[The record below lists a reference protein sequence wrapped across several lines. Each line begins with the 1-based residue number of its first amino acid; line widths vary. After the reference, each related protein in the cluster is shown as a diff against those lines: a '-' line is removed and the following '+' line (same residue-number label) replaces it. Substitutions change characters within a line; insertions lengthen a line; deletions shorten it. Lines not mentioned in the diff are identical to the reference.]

1 MLTITSTIQ
10 RIGYDGD
17 TIRTFSFTA
26 EVTHSDYPGVT
37 TGFGGEPL
45 VSLPRGTD
53 LSEYVQMQFTHDQA
67 FVAHMTNALEFEF
80 IKAGL
85 TVESAQ
91 LSPEELRAQ
100 MQPLEKWRFDTIIDS
115 RPGLRDKIESAIDRN
130 ISDLLQ
136 RVTVRNKFRSVTQF
150 SRLDP
155 MFPFLASDPDIN
167 ISDLE
172 IDEMWRQGLALT

>member
-1 MLTITSTIQ
+1 MKIFYNPTDGVYTSATDTPINEDDIVVPARPPEKSTYHPDTNSWTIDPVEPEIPLTPKEQ
-10 RIGYDGD
+10 R
-17 TIRTFSFTA
+17 
-26 EVTHSDYPGVT
+26 
-37 TGFGGEPL
+37 
-45 VSLPRGTD
+45 
-53 LSEYVQMQFTHDQA
+53 
-67 FVAHMTNALEFEF
+67 ALM
-80 IKAGL
+80 
-85 TVESAQ
+85 
-91 LSPEELRAQ
+91 P
-100 MQPLEKWRFDTIIDS
+100 PLEKWRFDTIIDS

>member
-1 MLTITSTIQ
+1 MNIFYNPTDGVYTSVNDTPINEDDIVVPARPPEKSTYHPDTNSWTIDPVEPEIPLTPKEQ
-10 RIGYDGD
+10 R
-17 TIRTFSFTA
+17 
-26 EVTHSDYPGVT
+26 
-37 TGFGGEPL
+37 
-45 VSLPRGTD
+45 
-53 LSEYVQMQFTHDQA
+53 
-67 FVAHMTNALEFEF
+67 ALM
-80 IKAGL
+80 
-85 TVESAQ
+85 
-91 LSPEELRAQ
+91 P
-100 MQPLEKWRFDTIIDS
+100 PLEKWRFDTIIDS

>member
-1 MLTITSTIQ
+1 MKIFYNPTDGVYTSATGTPVNEDDIVVPARPPEKSTYHPETNSWTIDPVEPEIPLT
-10 RIGYDGD
+10 
-17 TIRTFSFTA
+17 
-26 EVTHSDYPGVT
+26 
-37 TGFGGEPL
+37 
-45 VSLPRGTD
+45 
-53 LSEYVQMQFTHDQA
+53 
-67 FVAHMTNALEFEF
+67 
-80 IKAGL
+80 
-85 TVESAQ
+85 
-91 LSPEELRAQ
+91 PEEQRAL
-100 MQPLEKWRFDTIIDS
+100 MPPLEKWRFDTIIDS

>member
-1 MLTITSTIQ
+1 MKIFYNPTDGVYTSATGTPVNEDDIVVPARPPEKSTYHPDTNSWTIDPVEPEILLTPKEQ
-10 RIGYDGD
+10 R
-17 TIRTFSFTA
+17 
-26 EVTHSDYPGVT
+26 
-37 TGFGGEPL
+37 
-45 VSLPRGTD
+45 
-53 LSEYVQMQFTHDQA
+53 
-67 FVAHMTNALEFEF
+67 ALM
-80 IKAGL
+80 
-85 TVESAQ
+85 
-91 LSPEELRAQ
+91 P
-100 MQPLEKWRFDTIIDS
+100 PLEKWRFDTIIDS

>member
-1 MLTITSTIQ
+1 MKIFYNPTDGVYTSATGTPVNEDDIVVPARPPEKSTYHPDTNSWTIDPVEPEIPLTPKEQ
-10 RIGYDGD
+10 R
-17 TIRTFSFTA
+17 
-26 EVTHSDYPGVT
+26 
-37 TGFGGEPL
+37 
-45 VSLPRGTD
+45 
-53 LSEYVQMQFTHDQA
+53 
-67 FVAHMTNALEFEF
+67 ALM
-80 IKAGL
+80 
-85 TVESAQ
+85 
-91 LSPEELRAQ
+91 P
-100 MQPLEKWRFDTIIDS
+100 PLEKWRFDTIIDS

>member
-1 MLTITSTIQ
+1 MEHGFYHTERGYWQTLATPTQEEIDAYPDGTI
-10 RIGYDGD
+10 
-17 TIRTFSFTA
+17 
-26 EVTHSDYPGVT
+26 EV
-37 TGFGGEPL
+37 PL
-45 VSLPRGTD
+45 KP
-53 LSEYVQMQFTHDQA
+53 
-67 FVAHMTNALEFEF
+67 
-80 IKAGL
+80 
-85 TVESAQ
+85 SADHIWQ
-91 LSPEELRAQ
+91 NGSWVYIAPPMPTPEELRAL
-100 MQPLEKWRFDTIIDS
+100 MPPLEKWRFDTIIDS
-115 RPGLRDKIESAIDRN
+115 RPGLREKIETAIDRN

>member
-1 MLTITSTIQ
+1 MISFCTGVYTSVNDTPINEDDIVVPARPPEKSTYHPDTNSWTIDPVEPEIPLTPKEQ
-10 RIGYDGD
+10 R
-17 TIRTFSFTA
+17 
-26 EVTHSDYPGVT
+26 
-37 TGFGGEPL
+37 
-45 VSLPRGTD
+45 
-53 LSEYVQMQFTHDQA
+53 
-67 FVAHMTNALEFEF
+67 ALM
-80 IKAGL
+80 
-85 TVESAQ
+85 
-91 LSPEELRAQ
+91 P
-100 MQPLEKWRFDTIIDS
+100 PLEKWRFDTIIDS